1 MVGVAVATR
10 SGVLIA
16 RHGSTWTVEKHL
28 ADQSP
33 RCMAVEPGKPS
44 QMYCG
49 TGDGGLFRSRDGG
62 RNWES
67 VGPGIDHPMI
77 TAVDV
82 GRGKGARS
90 EEHTSEL
97 QSLQHLVCRLL
108 LEKKNKH
115 ERIIPTQSRIRRT
128 KYAADVL
135 HAT

>member
-82 GRGKGARS
+82 GRGKGAGGFGIVYAGTEPSAVFRS
-90 EEHTSEL
+90 D
-97 QSLQHLVCRLL
+97 
-108 LEKKNKH
+108 NGG
-115 ERIIPTQSRIRRT
+115 
-128 KYAADVL
+128 
-135 HAT
+135 